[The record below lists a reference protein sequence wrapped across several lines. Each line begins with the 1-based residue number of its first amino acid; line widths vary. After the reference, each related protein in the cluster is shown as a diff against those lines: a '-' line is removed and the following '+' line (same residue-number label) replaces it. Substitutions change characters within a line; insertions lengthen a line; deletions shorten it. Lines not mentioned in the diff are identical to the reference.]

1 MVNLLF
7 HKSVIVQFYRYQTS
21 LLTLFSFFVVW
32 LGRVNLY
39 GYIYRITFVI
49 YLYICYSFFF
59 FFEFVQT
66 NSYEA
71 KKTHSHQKKK
81 TTDKRQINGVHKYLL
96 HVGKQEIFIFSKC
109 KKKRKKKNKEDSD
122 KIIFEIR
129 AFKK

>member
-59 FFEFVQT
+59 FLRIRANKLIRSKENT
-66 NSYEA
+66 LAS
-71 KKTHSHQKKK
+71 KKK